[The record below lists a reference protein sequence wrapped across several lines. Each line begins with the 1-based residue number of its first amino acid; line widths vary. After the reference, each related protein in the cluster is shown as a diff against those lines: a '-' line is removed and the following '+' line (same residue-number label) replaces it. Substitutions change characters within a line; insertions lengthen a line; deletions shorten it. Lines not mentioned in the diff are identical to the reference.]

1 MTGTLR
7 VTPEKLISTAQSFS
21 TSAGTVQNLTSSM
34 LSTIQSLNSTWAGE
48 AASSYYKKASSLQ
61 PSINK
66 MIRMINEH
74 STDLQAM
81 AQAYQEAERTAQ
93 ETANALQTD
102 VIA

>member
-21 TSAGTVQNLTSSM
+21 SSAGTVQNLTSSM
-34 LSTIQSLNSTWAGE
+34 LSTVDSLNSTWAGE
-48 AASSYYKKASSLQ
+48 AATAYYNKAHGLQ
-61 PSINK
+61 ESINK
-66 MIRMINEH
+66 MVKMINEH

-81 AQAYQEAERTAQ
+81 AQAYQEAEQTAQ
-93 ETANALQTD
+93 EAAAALQTD